1 MACIGNSTDTS
12 HFIFLFGI
20 KIKLFMFLF
29 SRFFRFGVSH
39 TPGIGRKRL
48 LHLIATTPFLFI
60 KDKSEFGLSDFSAG
74 ASPPPY
80 SVCKYFVLL
89 IIIFRATTQGRPYF
103 NKYNRS

>member
-1 MACIGNSTDTS
+1 MACIGNSTDTN

-48 LHLIATTPFLFI
+48 LHLIATTPFGFDTAYLKYGFCELI
-60 KDKSEFGLSDFSAG
+60 KTAEQFGIG
-74 ASPPPY
+74 
-80 SVCKYFVLL
+80 V
-89 IIIFRATTQGRPYF
+89 I
-103 NKYNRS
+103 